1 MLDVNIQLTTNELFV
16 NLIINMTIIRFET
29 EDDFKNNV
37 NGINVLQL
45 GFSDFNEIEECLDWS
60 IQNFV

>member
-1 MLDVNIQLTTNELFV
+1 
-16 NLIINMTIIRFET
+16 MTIIRFET

-45 GFSDFNEIEECLDWS
+45 GFSDFNEIKECLDWS